1 MLLKRPYKIYGKIT
15 KVSGVYIEASNYSSG
30 VGDEVT
36 IDGDFKGEIIGFD
49 KENAIIMCFDSN
61 VSVKP
66 GTKVLYTEEPV
77 STYVSEE
84 FLGKVLD
91 PFGNIIH
98 SDNTKSVKSLKKLPL
113 SLENHS
119 PMERKKISKIFD
131 SGVRTINALTTIGI
145 GQRIGVFAGAGV
157 GKTTTLGMIMK
168 HSYSDVV
175 VLALIGERGREVRE
189 YVEDILGE
197 AFEKSVVIVS
207 TSDQTPIMKVKGAIS
222 ALVHARF
229 FASKGY
235 NVLLVMD
242 SLTRLA
248 MAQREIGLS
257 VGEPPTLKGYTPS
270 VFLTMSKII
279 EGCGLVGDYGITG
292 IFSVLVEGDDTS
304 LDPIADS
311 AMSFLDGHILLSR
324 KIADSGIYPAI
335 DPLKSISRIMP
346 NIVSD
351 EHWDYVLK
359 FKQILSE
366 YYSMEDIIKVGLYRK
381 GSNPTIDKVLERKS
395 DIDNFFMQNP
405 KTGINYN
412 NSLQELKELVS
423 KIS

>member
-405 KTGINYN
+405 KTGKNYN

>member
-36 IDGDFKGEIIGFD
+36 IDGGFRGEIIGFD

-61 VSVKP
+61 VNVKP
-66 GTKVLYTEEPV
+66 GTKVLYSEEPV

-91 PFGNIIH
+91 PFGNIIY
-98 SDNTKSVKSLKKLPL
+98 SSNTKSVKSLKKLPL
-113 SLENHS
+113 SLESYS

-131 SGVRTINALTTIGI
+131 SGVRTINALTTIGV

-168 HSYSDVV
+168 HSSSDVV

-189 YVEDILGE
+189 YVEDVLGE

-257 VGEPPTLKGYTPS
+257 IGEPPTLKGYTPS
-270 VFLTMSKII
+270 VFLVMSKII

-304 LDPIADS
+304 LDPVADS

-351 EHWDYVLK
+351 EHWSYVLK

-381 GSNPTIDKVLERKS
+381 GSNPTIDKVLEHKS

-405 KTGINYN
+405 KIGINYN

>member
-30 VGDEVT
+30 VGDEVK
-36 IDGDFKGEIIGFD
+36 IDSGFRGEIIGFD

-98 SDNTKSVKSLKKLPL
+98 STNTKSVRSLKKLPL
-113 SLENHS
+113 SLENYS

-168 HSYSDVV
+168 HSSSDVV

-304 LDPIADS
+304 LDPVADS

-324 KIADSGIYPAI
+324 KMADSGIYPAI

-346 NIVSD
+346 SIVSD
-351 EHWDYVLK
+351 EHWNYVLK

-381 GSNPTIDKVLERKS
+381 GSNPTIDKVLEHKS

>member
-175 VLALIGERGREVRE
+175 VLALIGERGRAVRE

>member
-36 IDGDFKGEIIGFD
+36 IDGGFRGEIIGFD

-61 VSVKP
+61 VNVKP
-66 GTKVLYTEEPV
+66 GTKVLYSEEPV

-98 SDNTKSVKSLKKLPL
+98 SVNTKSVKSLKKLPL
-113 SLENHS
+113 SLKNYS

-168 HSYSDVV
+168 HSSSDVV

-189 YVEDILGE
+189 YVEDVLGE

-229 FASKGY
+229 FASKGH

-257 VGEPPTLKGYTPS
+257 IGEPPTLKGYTPS
-270 VFLTMSKII
+270 VFLVMSKII

-304 LDPIADS
+304 LDPVADS

-351 EHWDYVLK
+351 EHWNYVLK

-381 GSNPTIDKVLERKS
+381 GSNPTIDKVLEHKS

-405 KTGINYN
+405 KIGINYN

>member
-1 MLLKRPYKIYGKIT
+1 MLLKKPYRIYGKVK
-15 KVSGVYIEASNYSSG
+15 KVSGIYVEASNYNAG
-30 VGDEVT
+30 VGEEVFVN
-36 IDGDFKGEIIGFD
+36 GGNKGEIVGFD
-49 KENAIIMCFDSN
+49 KENAIIMCFDTN
-61 VSVKP
+61 VNVKP

-77 STYVSEE
+77 STYVSED

-91 PFGNIIH
+91 PFGNIIY
-98 SDNTKSVKSLKKLPL
+98 SSNNKSIKSLKKAPL
-113 SLENHS
+113 NLENYS

-131 SGVRTINALTTIGI
+131 SGIRSINALTTIGV
-145 GQRIGVFAGAGV
+145 GQRLGIFAGAGV

-168 HSYSDVV
+168 HSSSDVV

-189 YVEDILGE
+189 YVEDILGD

-270 VFLTMSKII
+270 VFLMMSKII
-279 EGCGLVGDYGITG
+279 EACGLIGDFGITG
-292 IFSVLVEGDDTS
+292 LFSVLVEGDDTS
-304 LDPIADS
+304 LDPVADS
-311 AMSFLDGHILLSR
+311 AMSFLDGHIILSR
-324 KIADSGIYPAI
+324 KIADAGIYPAI

-346 NIVSD
+346 SIVSE
-351 EHWDYVLK
+351 EHWNYVLR

-366 YYSMEDIIKVGLYRK
+366 YYSMEDIIKVGLYKK
-381 GSNPTIDKVLERKS
+381 GSNPVIDKVLEHKS

-405 KTGINYN
+405 KTGINYI
-412 NSLQELKELVS
+412 NSLEALKELVG

>member
-36 IDGDFKGEIIGFD
+36 IDGGFRGEIIGFD

-61 VSVKP
+61 VNVKP
-66 GTKVLYTEEPV
+66 GTKVLYSEEPV

-91 PFGNIIH
+91 PFGNIIY
-98 SDNTKSVKSLKKLPL
+98 SANTKSVKSLKKLPL
-113 SLENHS
+113 SLENYS

-131 SGVRTINALTTIGI
+131 SGVRTINALTTIGV

-168 HSYSDVV
+168 HSSSDIV

-189 YVEDILGE
+189 YVEDVLGE

-257 VGEPPTLKGYTPS
+257 IGEPPTLKGYTPS
-270 VFLTMSKII
+270 VFLVMSKII

-304 LDPIADS
+304 LDPVADS

-351 EHWDYVLK
+351 EHWNYVLK

-381 GSNPTIDKVLERKS
+381 GSNPTIDKVLEHKS
-395 DIDNFFMQNP
+395 DIDSFFMQNP
-405 KTGINYN
+405 KIGINYN
-412 NSLQELKELVS
+412 NSLQELKELLS

>member
-15 KVSGVYIEASNYSSG
+15 KVSGVYVEASNYSSG

-36 IDGDFKGEIIGFD
+36 IDGGFKGEIIGFD

-98 SDNTKSVKSLKKLPL
+98 SNNSKSVRSLKKLPL

-168 HSYSDVV
+168 HSSSDVV

-270 VFLTMSKII
+270 VFLMMSKII

-304 LDPIADS
+304 LDPVADS

-324 KIADSGIYPAI
+324 KMADSGIYPAI

-351 EHWDYVLK
+351 EHWNYVLK

-381 GSNPTIDKVLERKS
+381 GSNPTIDKVLENKF

>member
-1 MLLKRPYKIYGKIT
+1 MLLKKQYRIYGKVGR
-15 KVSGVYIEASNYSSG
+15 VSGVYIEATNYGAG
-30 VGDEVT
+30 VGEEV
-36 IDGDFKGEIIGFD
+36 IINGGSKGEIIGFD
-49 KENAIIMCFDSN
+49 KENAIIMCFDNN
-61 VSVKP
+61 VNVKP
-66 GTKVLYTEEPV
+66 NTKVLYTEEPV
-77 STYVSEE
+77 STYVSED

-91 PFGNIIH
+91 PFGNIIY
-98 SDNTKSVKSLKKLPL
+98 SANNKAVRTIQKASL
-113 SLENHS
+113 SLENYS
-119 PMERKKISKIFD
+119 PMERKKIYNIFD
-131 SGVRTINALTTIGI
+131 SGVRSINALTTIGV

-168 HSYSDVV
+168 HSSTDVV

-189 YVEDILGE
+189 YIEDVLGD

-229 FASKGY
+229 FASKGH

-257 VGEPPTLKGYTPS
+257 IGEPPTLKGYTPS
-270 VFLTMSKII
+270 VFLVMSKII
-279 EGCGLVGDYGITG
+279 EGCGLIGDYGITG

-304 LDPIADS
+304 LDPVADS

-324 KIADSGIYPAI
+324 RLADAGIYPAV
-335 DPLKSISRIMP
+335 DPLKSISRIMS
-346 NIVSD
+346 NIVSQ
-351 EHWDYVLK
+351 EHWEYAMKL
-359 FKQILSE
+359 KQILSE

-381 GSNPTIDKVLERKS
+381 GSNPVIDKVLEHKS

>member
-36 IDGDFKGEIIGFD
+36 IDGGFRGEIIGFD

-61 VSVKP
+61 VNVKP
-66 GTKVLYTEEPV
+66 GTKVLYSEEPV

-91 PFGNIIH
+91 PFGNIIY
-98 SDNTKSVKSLKKLPL
+98 SSNTKSVKSLKKLPL
-113 SLENHS
+113 SLESYS

-131 SGVRTINALTTIGI
+131 SGVRTINALTTIGV

-168 HSYSDVV
+168 HSSSDVV

-189 YVEDILGE
+189 YVEDVLGE

-257 VGEPPTLKGYTPS
+257 IGEPPTLKGYTPS
-270 VFLTMSKII
+270 VFLVMSKII

-304 LDPIADS
+304 LDPVADS

-335 DPLKSISRIMP
+335 DPLRSISRIMP

-351 EHWDYVLK
+351 EHWSYVLK

-381 GSNPTIDKVLERKS
+381 GSNPTIDKVLEHKS

-405 KTGINYN
+405 KIGINYN

>member
-30 VGDEVT
+30 VGDEVK
-36 IDGDFKGEIIGFD
+36 IDGGFRGEIIGFD
-49 KENAIIMCFDSN
+49 KKNAIIMCFDDN

-66 GTKVLYTEEPV
+66 GTKVLYSEEPV

-98 SDNTKSVKSLKKLPL
+98 SANTKSVKSLKKLPL
-113 SLENHS
+113 SLENYS

-131 SGVRTINALTTIGI
+131 SGVRTINALTTIGV

-168 HSYSDVV
+168 HSSSDVV

-229 FASKGY
+229 FANKGY

-304 LDPIADS
+304 LDPVADS

-351 EHWDYVLK
+351 EHWNHVLK

-381 GSNPTIDKVLERKS
+381 GSNPTIDKVLEHKS